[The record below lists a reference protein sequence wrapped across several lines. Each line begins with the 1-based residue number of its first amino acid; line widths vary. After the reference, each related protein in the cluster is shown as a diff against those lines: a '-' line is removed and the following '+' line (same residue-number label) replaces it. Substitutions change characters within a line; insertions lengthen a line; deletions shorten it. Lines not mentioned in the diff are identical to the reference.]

1 MFERLR
7 ERITYWATYRETIRQ
22 LGFLDRRMLDD
33 AGIRPS
39 QIKSCAKAAA
49 RGQC

>member
-33 AGIRPS
+33 AHRAPGSPAPS
-39 QIKSCAKAAA
+39 AATA
-49 RGQC
+49 GTAPN